1 MDIPPPRPYSAARR
15 GPSIASGGII
25 SDIDDAAAAQ
35 SGDILTERR
44 AAFRRYWMRRN
55 PSAIDDDKRSG
66 NCDFTR
72 PDWFNALSGACV
84 IDLGTMR
91 YRNNPN
97 SDILVNLENLVFLYV
112 GYETE
117 KEVLMGGKEPRENV
131 VFHSKK

>member
-1 MDIPPPRPYSAARR
+1 MDIPPPRPYSAAWR

-91 YRNNPN
+91 YQNNLN
-97 SDILVNLENLVFLYV
+97 SDILEILVTLVFLDAR
-112 GYETE
+112 YETE
-117 KEVLMGGKEPRENV
+117 KEVVMGEKEPRENEL
-131 VFHSKK
+131 FHSKK